1 MGAGAGL
8 VKFRRAGCGI
18 GVGGRVAQNFPTDN
32 AADLLPE
39 LSGQGL
45 YQPVMGFFVHVVL
58 AGVVIA
64 VQKPRH
70 HQHPADRTADLP
82 HPPHAA
88 AEGGRQ
94 LRREALFK
102 PRYVAEGF
110 QHRLS
115 AVAVG

>member
-18 GVGGRVAQNFPTDN
+18 GVGWRIVQNLPADN

-39 LSGQGL
+39 LPRKVL
-45 YQPVMGFFVHVVL
+45 HQPVMGFFVHVVL

-102 PRYVAEGF
+102 PRYVAEGL
-110 QHRLS
+110 QHRLG

>member
-1 MGAGAGL
+1 
-8 VKFRRAGCGI
+8 
-18 GVGGRVAQNFPTDN
+18 
-32 AADLLPE
+32 
-39 LSGQGL
+39 
-45 YQPVMGFFVHVVL
+45 MGFFVHVVL

-70 HQHPADRTADLP
+70 HQHPADRAADLP
-82 HPPHAA
+82 HSPHAA
-88 AEGGRQ
+88 AEGGGE
-94 LRREALFK
+94 LRRKALFK